1 MKASGRPRILI
12 VEDEASIADTI
23 QFPLETDGCITECCG
38 TGGEALNLLAREEF
52 DLVVLDIGLPD
63 MNGFEVC
70 RRIRMTSN
78 VPILFLTARSEEVD
92 RVVGLEIGGDDYV
105 SKPFRPRELSA
116 RIRAILRRTSGNQR
130 AEASGNAEN
139 ERERA
144 AVPTERERVV
154 VPTESASHSSRQS
167 EAAAEARQRST
178 LSIDQQRKVVHY
190 FGEPLIL
197 SRYEFRL
204 LEILASAPGR
214 VYSRAQLME
223 AAWEEPEASM
233 ERTVDAHIKS
243 LRSKMRQVRP
253 EIDAIQTRR
262 GFGYSLLE
270 EL

>member
-1 MKASGRPRILI
+1 MKSPPAGPRILI

-38 TGGEALNLLAREEF
+38 TGGEALNRLTKQRY

-70 RRIRMTSN
+70 RQIRMTSN

-116 RIRAILRRTSGNQR
+116 RIRAILRRAPWSAGSLARPIRSEPSGESTEAPDMETGAVQR
-130 AEASGNAEN
+130 A
-139 ERERA
+139 
-144 AVPTERERVV
+144 
-154 VPTESASHSSRQS
+154 
-167 EAAAEARQRST
+167 
-178 LSIDQQRKVVHY
+178 LSIDQQRKVVRY
-190 FGEPLIL
+190 FGEQLSL

-243 LRSKMRQVRP
+243 LRSKLRQVRP

>member
-1 MKASGRPRILI
+1 MKSPPAGPRILI

-23 QFPLETDGCITECCG
+23 QFPLETDGCIADCCG
-38 TGGEALNLLAREEF
+38 TGGEALNRLAKQRY

-63 MNGFEVC
+63 INGFEVC
-70 RRIRMTSN
+70 RQIRMTSN

-116 RIRAILRRTSGNQR
+116 RIRAILRRAPWSATSLARPIPSEPSGDRTAPDTETGAVQR
-130 AEASGNAEN
+130 ALA
-139 ERERA
+139 
-144 AVPTERERVV
+144 
-154 VPTESASHSSRQS
+154 
-167 EAAAEARQRST
+167 
-178 LSIDQQRKVVHY
+178 IDQQRKVVRY
-190 FGEPLIL
+190 FGEPLAL

-243 LRSKMRQVRP
+243 LRSKLRQVRP
-253 EIDAIQTRR
+253 EVEAIQTHR

>member
-1 MKASGRPRILI
+1 
-12 VEDEASIADTI
+12 
-23 QFPLETDGCITECCG
+23 
-38 TGGEALNLLAREEF
+38 
-52 DLVVLDIGLPD
+52 VVLDVGLPD
-63 MNGFEVC
+63 MTGFEVC
-70 RRIRMTSN
+70 RRIRTTSN
-78 VPILFLTARSEEVD
+78 VPILFLTARSEEID

-116 RIRAILRRTSGNQR
+116 RIRGILRR
-130 AEASGNAEN
+130 ASEHGAHLY
-139 ERERA
+139 
-144 AVPTERERVV
+144 PT
-154 VPTESASHSSRQS
+154 VPTESASR
-167 EAAAEARQRST
+167 ARQRST
-178 LSIDQQRKVVHY
+178 ETGAVQPALSIDQQRKVILY
-190 FGEPLIL
+190 FGERLTL

-243 LRSKMRQVRP
+243 LRSKLRQVRP
-253 EIDAIQTRR
+253 EIDAIRTHR

>member
-1 MKASGRPRILI
+1 MKSPPAGPRILI

-23 QFPLETDGCITECCG
+23 QFPLETDGCIADCCG
-38 TGGEALNLLAREEF
+38 TGGEALNRLAKQRY

-70 RRIRMTSN
+70 RQIRMTSN

-116 RIRAILRRTSGNQR
+116 RIRAILRRAPWSAASLARPIRSEPSGDSTATPDTETGAVQR
-130 AEASGNAEN
+130 A
-139 ERERA
+139 
-144 AVPTERERVV
+144 
-154 VPTESASHSSRQS
+154 
-167 EAAAEARQRST
+167 
-178 LSIDQQRKVVHY
+178 LSIDQQRKVVRY
-190 FGEPLIL
+190 FGEQLSL

-243 LRSKMRQVRP
+243 LRAKLRQVRP

>member
-1 MKASGRPRILI
+1 MKAPGGPRILI

-38 TGGEALNLLAREEF
+38 TGGEALNLLAREAF

-70 RRIRMTSN
+70 RRIRMTSS

-116 RIRAILRRTSGNQR
+116 RIRAILRRVV
-130 AEASGNAEN
+130 NAGSAVN
-139 ERERA
+139 ERKEPA
-144 AVPTERERVV
+144 
-154 VPTESASHSSRQS
+154 VPTESASDSSRHS
-167 EAAAEARQRST
+167 EAAAEARRGST
-178 LSIDQQRKVVHY
+178 ALSIDQQRKVVRY

-253 EIDAIQTRR
+253 EVDAIQTRR

>member
-1 MKASGRPRILI
+1 MKPIGAGPRILI
-12 VEDEASIADTI
+12 VEDEPSIVDTI
-23 QFPLETDGCITECCG
+23 QFPLETDGCMTESCG
-38 TGGEALNLLAREEF
+38 TGGEALSLLAKERF
-52 DLVVLDIGLPD
+52 DLVVLDVGLPD
-63 MNGFEVC
+63 MTGFEVC
-70 RRIRMTSN
+70 RRIRATSN
-78 VPILFLTARSEEVD
+78 VPILFLTARSEEID

-116 RIRAILRRTSGNQR
+116 RIRAILRR
-130 AEASGNAEN
+130 AS
-139 ERERA
+139 ERG
-144 AVPTERERVV
+144 VHSYPT
-154 VPTESASHSSRQS
+154 VPTESASSGLAGSRPS
-167 EAAAEARQRST
+167 EAEAEARQRSIESGAVQRA
-178 LSIDQQRKVVHY
+178 LSIDQQRKVILY
-190 FGEPLIL
+190 FGERLTL

-243 LRSKMRQVRP
+243 LRSKLRQVRP
-253 EIDAIQTRR
+253 EIDAIRTHR

>member
-1 MKASGRPRILI
+1 MKAPGGPRILI

-38 TGGEALNLLAREEF
+38 TGGEALNLLAREAF

-70 RRIRMTSN
+70 RRIRMTSS

-116 RIRAILRRTSGNQR
+116 RIRAILRRVV
-130 AEASGNAEN
+130 NAGSAVN
-139 ERERA
+139 ERKA
-144 AVPTERERVV
+144 
-154 VPTESASHSSRQS
+154 
-167 EAAAEARQRST
+167 
-178 LSIDQQRKVVHY
+178 LSIDQQRKVVRY

>member
-1 MKASGRPRILI
+1 MKVPGGPRILI

-38 TGGEALNLLAREEF
+38 TGGEALNLLARETF

-116 RIRAILRRTSGNQR
+116 RIRAILRRVV
-130 AEASGNAEN
+130 NAGSAVN
-139 ERERA
+139 ERKEP
-144 AVPTERERVV
+144 AVPTEPV
-154 VPTESASHSSRQS
+154 AQ
-167 EAAAEARQRST
+167 ARQRST
-178 LSIDQQRKVVHY
+178 VLSIDQQRKVVLY
-190 FGEPLIL
+190 FGEQLTL

-204 LEILASAPGR
+204 LEILAGAPGR

>member
-1 MKASGRPRILI
+1 MKPIPSAGPRILI
-12 VEDEASIADTI
+12 VEDEPSIVDTI
-23 QFPLETDGCITECCG
+23 QFPLESDGCLTTCCG
-38 TGGEALNLLAREEF
+38 TGGEALDRLTNESF

-63 MNGFEVC
+63 MTGFEVC
-70 RRIRMTSN
+70 RRIRATSN
-78 VPILFLTARSEEVD
+78 IPILFLTARSEEID

-116 RIRAILRRTSGNQR
+116 RIRAILRRAPWSAASLARPIRSEPSGDGVTPDRQT
-130 AEASGNAEN
+130 G
-139 ERERA
+139 
-144 AVPTERERVV
+144 AVQP
-154 VPTESASHSSRQS
+154 A
-167 EAAAEARQRST
+167 

-190 FGEPLIL
+190 FGEPLSL

-243 LRSKMRQVRP
+243 LRSKLRQVRP
-253 EIDAIQTRR
+253 EIDAIQTHR
-262 GFGYSLLE
+262 GFGYSLIE